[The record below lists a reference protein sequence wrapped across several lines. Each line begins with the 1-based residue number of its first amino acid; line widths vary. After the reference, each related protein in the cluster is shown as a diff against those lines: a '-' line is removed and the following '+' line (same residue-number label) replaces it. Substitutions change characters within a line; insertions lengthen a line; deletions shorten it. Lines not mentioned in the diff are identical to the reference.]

1 MNNYNEEVEAQMR
14 GRQLIDH
21 AVRVE
26 YQERYGE
33 NMLYLGWLLGA
44 IKSYNKR
51 KGYIIE
57 FKNQKH
63 RLGRETGDST
73 DWIPSINSPDV
84 KIL

>member
-1 MNNYNEEVEAQMR
+1 
-14 GRQLIDH
+14 
-21 AVRVE
+21 
-26 YQERYGE
+26 
-33 NMLYLGWLLGA
+33 MLYLGWLLGA

-51 KGYIIE
+51 KGYLIE

-84 KIL
+84 KILKAWHFIILSRHSWCKKLYIL